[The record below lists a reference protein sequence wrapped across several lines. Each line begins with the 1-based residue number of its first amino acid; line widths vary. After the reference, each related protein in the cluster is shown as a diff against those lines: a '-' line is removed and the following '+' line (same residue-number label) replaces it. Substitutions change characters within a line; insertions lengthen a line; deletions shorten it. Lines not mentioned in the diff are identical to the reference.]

1 MMRWFLFLCLAGF
14 VVYALIPPRG
24 EPDWNAPSEIDSAP
38 ESTIAQIE
46 AKPPIDRKLRSS
58 WGPTLQALGR
68 GPQPA
73 PSKQFGASLPPR
85 QEAAYG
91 PGRTEDQEVKAP
103 AAIEAAAE
111 PVAWTKIVFAA
122 RSHRDASVSSPVIK
136 LYPAGAEL
144 RVVGR
149 KSGWL
154 QVLDPVTFERGWVFE
169 NYLVSIDGPTPTRS
183 AIQSAPEPRPV
194 KAAAAKSQTPR
205 QSSKQAAAAPDAI
218 EVAGADRRQERSARA
233 ERRGLFG
240 LFFKGRDARPAA
252 WSVGSPG
259 ERRRA
264 PDG

>member
-1 MMRWFLFLCLAGF
+1 MMRLLVSLCLAGV

-24 EPDWNAPSEIDSAP
+24 EPDWNAPSDIDSAP
-38 ESTIAQIE
+38 ESAIAQIG
-46 AKPPIDRKLRSS
+46 AKPPIDRKLRS

-68 GPQPA
+68 DSAPQPA
-73 PSKQFGASLPPR
+73 PASLPRR

-91 PGRTEDQEVKAP
+91 PGGAEEDQQIKAP
-103 AAIEAAAE
+103 APAIDAAAE
-111 PVAWTKIVFAA
+111 PIAWAKIVFAA

-144 RVVGR
+144 QVVGR
-149 KSGWL
+149 KSAWL

-183 AIQSAPEPRPV
+183 AIQSAPEARPV
-194 KAAAAKSQTPR
+194 KAAAAKSQTPH
-205 QSSKQAAAAPDAI
+205 QSSKQAAPAPDAI

>member
-1 MMRWFLFLCLAGF
+1 MMRLFVTLCLAGV

-38 ESTIAQIE
+38 ESAIAQIE
-46 AKPPIDRKLRSS
+46 AKPPIDRKLRS

-68 GPQPA
+68 GPEPV

-103 AAIEAAAE
+103 AAIDVAAE
-111 PVAWTKIVFAA
+111 PIAWAKIVFAA

-144 RVVGR
+144 QVVGR
-149 KSGWL
+149 KSAWL

-194 KAAAAKSQTPR
+194 KAAASKSQTPR
-205 QSSKQAAAAPDAI
+205 QSSKQAAPAPDAI
-218 EVAGADRRQERSARA
+218 EVAGADRRQERSART